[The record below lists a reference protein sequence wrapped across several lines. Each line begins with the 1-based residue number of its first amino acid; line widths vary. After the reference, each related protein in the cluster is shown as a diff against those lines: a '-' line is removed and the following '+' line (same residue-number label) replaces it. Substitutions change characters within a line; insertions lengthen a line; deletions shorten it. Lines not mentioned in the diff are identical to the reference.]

1 MQNCQQKTSGYNV
14 QSTVSYG
21 EKCQQSK
28 FLICKTMKNEIA
40 GGPAF
45 SEKFKELMQRIENR
59 NTTKQMPDA
68 ELRDLKRAIDE
79 EIIRRKVVEHIQTLA
94 NQLK

>member
-1 MQNCQQKTSGYNV
+1 
-14 QSTVSYG
+14 
-21 EKCQQSK
+21 
-28 FLICKTMKNEIA
+28 MKNEIA

-59 NTTKQMPDA
+59 DTTKQMSDA

-79 EIIRRKVVEHIQTLA
+79 EIIRRKVVEHIQVLA

>member
-1 MQNCQQKTSGYNV
+1 
-14 QSTVSYG
+14 
-21 EKCQQSK
+21 
-28 FLICKTMKNEIA
+28 MKNEVA

-59 NTTKQMPDA
+59 ETTKQMSDA

-79 EIIRRKVVEHIQTLA
+79 EIIRRKVVEHIQVLA

>member
-1 MQNCQQKTSGYNV
+1 M
-14 QSTVSYG
+14 QSTVSYD

-28 FLICKTMKNEIA
+28 SLIYKTMKNEVA
-40 GGPAF
+40 GRPAF
-45 SEKFKELMQRIENR
+45 SSEFEKLMQRIESR
-59 NTTKQMPDA
+59 DTAKRMSDA

-79 EIIRRKVVEHIQTLA
+79 EIIRRKVVEHIQVLA

>member
-1 MQNCQQKTSGYNV
+1 
-14 QSTVSYG
+14 
-21 EKCQQSK
+21 
-28 FLICKTMKNEIA
+28 MKDEVT

-59 NTTKQMPDA
+59 DTTKQMSNE
-68 ELRDLKRAIDE
+68 ELRDLRKKIDE
-79 EIIRRKVVEHIQTLA
+79 EIIRRKVVEHIQILA

>member
-1 MQNCQQKTSGYNV
+1 
-14 QSTVSYG
+14 
-21 EKCQQSK
+21 
-28 FLICKTMKNEIA
+28 MKDEVA

-59 NTTKQMPDA
+59 DTTKQMSDE

-79 EIIRRKVVEHIQTLA
+79 EIIRRKVVEHIQILA

>member
-1 MQNCQQKTSGYNV
+1 MN
-14 QSTVSYG
+14 
-21 EKCQQSK
+21 
-28 FLICKTMKNEIA
+28 NEIA

-45 SEKFKELMQRIENR
+45 SKKFEKLMQRIEIR
-59 NTTKQMPDA
+59 DTTKQMSDA

-79 EIIRRKVVEHIQTLA
+79 EIIRRKVVEHIQVLA

>member
-1 MQNCQQKTSGYNV
+1 
-14 QSTVSYG
+14 
-21 EKCQQSK
+21 
-28 FLICKTMKNEIA
+28 MKNEVA

-45 SEKFKELMQRIENR
+45 SEKFKELMQRIKSR
-59 NTTKQMPDA
+59 DTTKQMSDE

-79 EIIRRKVVEHIQTLA
+79 EIIHRKVVKHIQILA